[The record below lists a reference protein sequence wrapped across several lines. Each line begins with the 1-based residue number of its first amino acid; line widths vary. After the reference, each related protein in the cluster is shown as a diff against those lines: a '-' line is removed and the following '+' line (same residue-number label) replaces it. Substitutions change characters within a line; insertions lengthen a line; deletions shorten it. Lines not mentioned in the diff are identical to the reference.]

1 MNNMTLMRLLFF
13 ANFWSFSYITQD
25 AKGGGLVKHYGNIC
39 EIDGSKIEPVSCITG
54 GSPC

>member
-1 MNNMTLMRLLFF
+1 MTLIRLLFSLIF
-13 ANFWSFSYITQD
+13 KILATLHRIL
-25 AKGGGLVKHYGNIC
+25 KGGDLVKHYGDIC